1 MNSDR
6 QAEHAVTILQGL
18 GLKEYEA
25 RCFVALTRLPTA
37 KAREIGEVADVPRTR
52 VYDAVE
58 QLAELGLIET
68 EEASPKRF
76 RAVGIDEALTILRRK
91 YDRQITE
98 LGGILESV
106 EAIRD
111 AESNPEPSGIWTI
124 SGITTIRSRAAELV
138 EAGDEEVVYLIG
150 DESVLS
156 EALLEELADASER
169 GVPVYVGTATDRI
182 YDRVD
187 RVVPDAHRFE
197 SWVEWL
203 WSPGTPGDAWSLGQ
217 ILVVDRRAVLLSA
230 HQASPHD
237 EAEDSAVWTT
247 GVGNGL
253 GIVAERLLDAGI
265 ERLDDRTT
273 SDPDPGP
280 DSDVSEGD
288 AGDESAG

>member
-1 MNSDR
+1 MSSDR
-6 QAEHAVTILQGL
+6 QEEHAVTLLQEL

-58 QLAELGLIET
+58 RLAELGLVET

-76 RAVGIDEALTILRRK
+76 RAVGIDEALAVLRRE
-91 YDRQITE
+91 YDQQITE
-98 LGGILESV
+98 LEDTLESI
-106 EAIRD
+106 ETIRD
-111 AESNPEPSGIWTI
+111 AEFNPEPSGIWTI
-124 SGITTIRSRAAELV
+124 SGIVTIRSRAAELV
-138 EAGDEEVVYLIG
+138 EESDGEIVYLIG
-150 DESVLS
+150 DGSVLS
-156 EALLEELADASER
+156 EELLGELADASER
-169 GVPVYVGTATDRI
+169 GIPVYVGTATDRI

-187 RVVPDAHRFE
+187 GVVPDLHRFE
-197 SWVEWL
+197 SWIEWL
-203 WSPGTPGDAWSLGQ
+203 WSPGSSSDAWSLGQ

-230 HQASPHD
+230 HQEPPHE

-265 ERLDDRTT
+265 ERLDAH
-273 SDPDPGP
+273 SKPDL
-280 DSDVSEGD
+280 SEGD
-288 AGDESAG
+288 VGEDSER